1 MSIFS
6 EWREQAK
13 RSRELYPP
21 GTRIEL
27 LGMDDPFAP
36 IEPGTRGT
44 VRMVDDAGQLHMQWD
59 DGRTLAVVPGEDSF
73 RKLTDEEIA
82 EENGTQESNE
92 NMDEDGNIPTIRIEL
107 DSRLSPAANA
117 QRYYKLYTKSKTTK
131 EKSVQMLS
139 DLEVEQV
146 YLENV
151 LYSIERADSLKD
163 LEEIKKEL
171 GIPSACTQQDSKEN
185 QIYKII

>member
-59 DGRTLAVVPGEDSF
+59 NGRTLAVVPGEDSF

-92 NMDEDGNIPTIRIEL
+92 NMDEDEDGPVMT
-107 DSRLSPAANA
+107 
-117 QRYYKLYTKSKTTK
+117 
-131 EKSVQMLS
+131 M
-139 DLEVEQV
+139 
-146 YLENV
+146 
-151 LYSIERADSLKD
+151 
-163 LEEIKKEL
+163 
-171 GIPSACTQQDSKEN
+171 
-185 QIYKII
+185 

>member
-59 DGRTLAVVPGEDSF
+59 DGRTLAVDPGEDSF

-92 NMDEDGNIPTIRIEL
+92 NMDEDEDGPVMT
-107 DSRLSPAANA
+107 
-117 QRYYKLYTKSKTTK
+117 
-131 EKSVQMLS
+131 M
-139 DLEVEQV
+139 
-146 YLENV
+146 
-151 LYSIERADSLKD
+151 
-163 LEEIKKEL
+163 
-171 GIPSACTQQDSKEN
+171 
-185 QIYKII
+185 

>member
-59 DGRTLAVVPGEDSF
+59 NGRTLAVVPGEDSF
-73 RKLTDEEIA
+73 RKLTDEDIA

-92 NMDEDGNIPTIRIEL
+92 NTDEDEDGPVMT
-107 DSRLSPAANA
+107 
-117 QRYYKLYTKSKTTK
+117 
-131 EKSVQMLS
+131 M
-139 DLEVEQV
+139 
-146 YLENV
+146 
-151 LYSIERADSLKD
+151 
-163 LEEIKKEL
+163 
-171 GIPSACTQQDSKEN
+171 
-185 QIYKII
+185 

>member
-92 NMDEDGNIPTIRIEL
+92 NMDEDEDGPVMT
-107 DSRLSPAANA
+107 
-117 QRYYKLYTKSKTTK
+117 
-131 EKSVQMLS
+131 M
-139 DLEVEQV
+139 
-146 YLENV
+146 
-151 LYSIERADSLKD
+151 
-163 LEEIKKEL
+163 
-171 GIPSACTQQDSKEN
+171 
-185 QIYKII
+185 

>member
-59 DGRTLAVVPGEDSF
+59 NGRTLAVVPGEDSF

-82 EENGTQESNE
+82 EENGTQESNA
-92 NMDEDGNIPTIRIEL
+92 NMDEDEDGPVMT
-107 DSRLSPAANA
+107 
-117 QRYYKLYTKSKTTK
+117 
-131 EKSVQMLS
+131 M
-139 DLEVEQV
+139 
-146 YLENV
+146 
-151 LYSIERADSLKD
+151 
-163 LEEIKKEL
+163 
-171 GIPSACTQQDSKEN
+171 
-185 QIYKII
+185 